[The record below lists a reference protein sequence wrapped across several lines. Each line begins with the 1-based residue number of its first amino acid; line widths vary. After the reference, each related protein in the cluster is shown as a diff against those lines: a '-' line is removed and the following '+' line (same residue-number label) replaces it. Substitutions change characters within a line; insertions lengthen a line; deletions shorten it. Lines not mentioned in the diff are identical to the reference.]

1 VKGRT
6 KGLVVAFCVF
16 IAVLLVGPTLIV
28 IPTSFNAAKSFQFP
42 PEGLSLRWYEN
53 FFTDPAWYTAFVESL
68 RLAVLVTVVSTL
80 AGTAAAFGLVR
91 GRIPFKPVISAF
103 LLAPAVVPVVVI
115 AIAMYAFFLPRQLVG
130 TTQGFLLAHC
140 VLAIPFVVV
149 TVSASLRTYD
159 RRLELAAAS
168 LGASSLTTLLKITL
182 PLIAPGVLSGAM
194 FAFIT
199 SFDEVAVSLFLQ
211 SPDLKTLPVQMYT
224 SMTREVDPTIAAAS
238 TLILTL
244 TTALLLTSFVL
255 GGRRHGS

>member
-1 VKGRT
+1 VRGRT
-6 KGLVVAFCVF
+6 KAALVAFCAVV
-16 IAVLLVGPTLIV
+16 AVLLVGPTLIV
-28 IPTSFNAAKSFQFP
+28 IPTSFNDAKSFAFP

-53 FFTDPAWYTAFVESL
+53 FFSDESWYSAFLASL
-68 RLAVLVTVVSTL
+68 RIALLVTVVSTV

-91 GRIPFKPVISAF
+91 GRIPFKPVVSAF

-115 AIAMYAFFLPRQLVG
+115 AIALYAVFLPRQLVG

-168 LGASSLTTLLKITL
+168 LGASAMTTLFKITL
-182 PLIAPGVLSGAM
+182 PLIAPGVLSGAL

-211 SPDLKTLPVQMYT
+211 SPDLNTLPVQMYT

-244 TTALLLTSFVL
+244 TTALLLISFVL